1 MKTQVILNKEES
13 GSCLGAYGQR
23 KCWFLT
29 FVQNLEGITISCFK
43 TEAQKPNKGRD
54 VGVRTPAGLGQL
66 AGGLRQG
73 GSAPS
78 PPGGSPASPRG
89 ASAFGLLTT
98 DRLEAPGES
107 QPPLRTAVQNFP
119 WLWPRVSRR
128 ELSFN
133 QEPPPGGPRPLG
145 GHPPLCPR
153 QNGLGKTT
161 PMSHPPRWGSELGNR
176 QAERTW
182 GHEVWAQV
190 GGADPACSLRLC
202 PHAGWAVAPGVRAG
216 AGGVPTP
223 PPHAPN
229 PDLRGRHLQGRAC
242 PRSQITWG
250 FLNCSLCSANQ
261 PTRPTRKNPSG

>member
-1 MKTQVILNKEES
+1 MKTQFILNKEES
-13 GSCLGAYGQR
+13 CSCLGAYGQR
-23 KCWFLT
+23 KCCFLM

-43 TEAQKPNKGRD
+43 IKAQKPNKGRD

-66 AGGLRQG
+66 PGGLGQG

-119 WLWPRVSRR
+119 WLWPRVSGR

-133 QEPPPGGPRPLG
+133 QEPPPGVEMGPRPLG

-190 GGADPACSLRLC
+190 GGADPTCSLRL
-202 PHAGWAVAPGVRAG
+202 W
-216 AGGVPTP
+216 P
-223 PPHAPN
+223 PPGGPW
-229 PDLRGRHLQGRAC
+229 PPVSGLGLEGCPPHLHTHLTQ
-242 PRSQITWG
+242 T
-250 FLNCSLCSANQ
+250 
-261 PTRPTRKNPSG
+261 